1 MAKKMD
7 EGEKKPSMSY
17 WSKEKVTC
25 PVCKKQFDKEVMLS
39 GQGRMIAGSLTD
51 ELHRLFEPSKKYGII
66 YPLIY
71 DIGACPHCY
80 TALFWN
86 DFKDLKKQAVQEKA
100 LASSEKRREGVEAV
114 FPHFELKKQRTLFDG
129 CAMYYLAL
137 FTYDDMGADLF
148 PTVKRAIITL
158 RLAWLCQDLD
168 KACPGRNYDYMAQV
182 FYRKAVFFYQQ
193 SLVVELDRTEQSS
206 SVPNSGPDMDK
217 NYGWDGVVYLNGLLE
232 YKYGQK
238 KDTQMRLKKL
248 SEAKTSIARLF
259 GLGKSS
265 KAKPG
270 PLLEKS
276 RELYNTLSAEL
287 KEEGI

>member
-1 MAKKMD
+1 MKETD
-7 EGEKKPSMSY
+7 GTEKKVATSY
-17 WSKEKVTC
+17 FSKDRVMC
-25 PVCKKQFDKEVMLS
+25 PVCKQDFAKEVMLS
-39 GQGRMIAGSLTD
+39 GQGRMIAGELTD
-51 ELHRLFEPSKKYGII
+51 ELHRQFEPSKKYGLI

-71 DIGACPHCY
+71 DVGACPNCY
-80 TALFWN
+80 AALFWN
-86 DFKDLKKQAVQEKA
+86 DFKDLKKADAQDKILTSAESRV
-100 LASSEKRREGVEAV
+100 EGVSAV
-114 FPHFELKKQRTLFDG
+114 FPHFDLKRPRTLFDG

-137 FTYDDMGADLF
+137 FTYDKVGAELF

-158 RLAWLCQDLD
+158 RLAWLCKDLNA
-168 KACPGRNYDYMAQV
+168 ACPGRNYDYMAQV
-182 FYRKAVFFYQQ
+182 FYRKAAFFYQQ
-193 SLVVELDRTEQSS
+193 SLVVELDRTEHSS
-206 SVPNSGPDMDK
+206 SVSNSGPDMDK

-238 KDTQMRLKKL
+238 EDMQLRLKKL
-248 SEAKTSIARLF
+248 SEAKTAIARLF

-276 RELYNTLSAEL
+276 RELYNLLSAEL